1 MDSIESDNL
10 VNQKGW
16 IAVDMVAT
24 ANEEFSA
31 PIADSDKK
39 ERASNGENCWFFG
52 SKPKIGFEEEPKK
65 LSEGLW
71 EKFARTTTGHG
82 FARMVDKDEPLKYR
96 IFWVVVVTFFT
107 VGLFTS
113 VFIVS
118 YDTLIIKEVRREFIV
133 QNNSSL
139 NLPDIHICDTSLFNV
154 TVLRGIF

>member
-1 MDSIESDNL
+1 MNSIESDNL

-24 ANEEFSA
+24 TNEEFSA
-31 PIADSDKK
+31 PINESDKTSK
-39 ERASNGENCWFFG
+39 VENWWYFG
-52 SKPKIGFEEEPKK
+52 SKSKIESEEDQKK
-65 LSEGLW
+65 LSESLW

-96 IFWVVVVTFFT
+96 IFWVVVVTFLT
-107 VGLFTS
+107 IGLFTS

-133 QNNSSL
+133 QHNSSL

-154 TVLRGIF
+154 TVLRGKS